1 MNLYLSQLK
10 SLLYKNYK
18 LKKVSGLKRSILFQV
33 LVQLFIVVFYSK
45 L

>member
-18 LKKVSGLKRSILFQV
+18 LKKESGLKRSLLFQI
-33 LVQLFIVVFYSK
+33 LIHIIIIIFLSK
-45 L
+45 F